1 MGFTGDFCQT
11 FENAVIPILYKLFTA
26 IEDERTFSDP
36 FIKEIEFIVKTF
48 LAEKGLGLIGLH
60 W

>member
-1 MGFTGDFCQT
+1 MGFTGDFYQA
-11 FENAVIPILYKLFTA
+11 FEKAVIPILCKLFPT

-36 FIKEIEFIVKTF
+36 FIKETEFIVKTS
-48 LAEKGLGLIGLH
+48 LVEKGLGLIGLH